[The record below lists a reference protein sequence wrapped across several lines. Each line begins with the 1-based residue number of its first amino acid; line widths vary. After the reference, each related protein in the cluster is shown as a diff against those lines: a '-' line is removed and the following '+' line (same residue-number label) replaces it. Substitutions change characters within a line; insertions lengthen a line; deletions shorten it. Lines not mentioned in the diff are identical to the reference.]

1 MIPRFRIA
9 PLRLR
14 PMPYR
19 AHMLLTVERVALL
32 RRVGLFAETPDR
44 ALAGVAQVVTEVEF
58 PSGSTVMLE
67 GAVEDWLY
75 VVVDGQLEVVRAD
88 RRVTV
93 GAGEV
98 VGELAVLDPM
108 PRSAT
113 VRATTD
119 CLLFRLDKAA
129 FDEVLG
135 ERPEV
140 ARGVIRELVRR
151 LREVRERPGTA

>member
-1 MIPRFRIA
+1 
-9 PLRLR
+9 
-14 PMPYR
+14 
-19 AHMLLTVERVALL
+19 MLLTVERVALL

-58 PSGSTVMLE
+58 PAGAMVMRE
-67 GAVEDWLY
+67 GDLEDWLY
-75 VVVDGQLEVVRAD
+75 VVVDGELEVVRAD
-88 RRVTV
+88 RRAVI
-93 GAGEV
+93 GAGGV

-119 CLLFRLDKAA
+119 CLLFRLDKIA

-140 ARGVIRELVRR
+140 ARGVIRELVGR
-151 LREVRERPGTA
+151 LREARERPGAT

>member
-1 MIPRFRIA
+1 
-9 PLRLR
+9 
-14 PMPYR
+14 MPYR

>member
-1 MIPRFRIA
+1 
-9 PLRLR
+9 
-14 PMPYR
+14 
-19 AHMLLTVERVALL
+19 MLLTVERVALL

-44 ALAGVAQVVTEVEF
+44 ALAGVAQVVTEVEVAA
-58 PSGSTVMLE
+58 GATVMQE

-75 VVVDGQLEVVRAD
+75 VVVDGQLEVVRED
-88 RRVTV
+88 RRATI
-93 GAGEV
+93 GPGGV

-129 FDEVLG
+129 FDEVLD

-140 ARGVIRELVRR
+140 ARGVIRELVGR
-151 LREVRERPGTA
+151 LREARERPSTA

>member
-1 MIPRFRIA
+1 
-9 PLRLR
+9 
-14 PMPYR
+14 
-19 AHMLLTVERVALL
+19 MLLTVERVALL

-44 ALAGVAQVVTEVEF
+44 ALAGVAQVVSEVEVAA
-58 PSGSTVMLE
+58 GETVMQE

-75 VVVDGQLEVVRAD
+75 VVVDGQLEVVRED
-88 RRVTV
+88 RRATI
-93 GAGEV
+93 GPGEV

-129 FDEVLG
+129 FDEVLD

-140 ARGVIRELVRR
+140 ARGVIRELVGR
-151 LREVRERPGTA
+151 LRETRERPSTA

>member
-1 MIPRFRIA
+1 
-9 PLRLR
+9 
-14 PMPYR
+14 
-19 AHMLLTVERVALL
+19 MLLTVERVALL

-58 PSGSTVMLE
+58 PAGATVMRE
-67 GAVEDWLY
+67 GDLEDWLY
-75 VVVDGQLEVVRAD
+75 VVVDGELEVVRAD
-88 RRVTV
+88 RRVSL
-93 GAGEV
+93 GPGQV

-119 CLLFRLDKAA
+119 CLLFRLDKIA

-140 ARGVIRELVRR
+140 ARGVIRELVGR
-151 LREVRERPGTA
+151 LREARERPGAT